1 MTKDRPRNMAAS
13 VADRLKALAKAQ
25 HEDFGLVLTRYG
37 LERYLYRLS
46 QSPHN
51 GIFIL
56 KGAML
61 FQLWQGNPHRP
72 TRDLDLLGHGDP
84 DPEHVAS
91 IFRELCGQDVEDDGL
106 KFDAD
111 TVHAQV
117 MKEGEEYSGVRVK
130 LQAKLAAAR
139 ISIQVDVGFGDAVVP
154 EPDDISYPTLLD
166 FPAPQ
171 LKAYKR
177 DTVVAEKF
185 QAMVMLGIAN
195 SRMKDFY
202 DIWTLANQFEFAG
215 TTLSK
220 AIQATFERRK
230 TALPE
235 EPPLALT
242 AEFAEDVQK
251 RTQWKAFV
259 RKGKLDDAP
268 QTLSEVTRHL
278 RVFLMPP
285 VNAIITG
292 AKFKAKWSAS
302 GWQQT

>member
-1 MTKDRPRNMAAS
+1 MTKEKPRNMAAS
-13 VADRLKALAKAQ
+13 VRDRLRALAKEQ
-25 HEDFGLVLTRYG
+25 REDFGLVLTRYG
-37 LERYLYRLS
+37 LERFLYRLS
-46 QSPHN
+46 QSAH
-51 GIFIL
+51 GGTFIL

-84 DPEHVAS
+84 DPERVAS
-91 IFRELCGQDVEDDGL
+91 VFREVCDQAVADDGL
-106 KFDAD
+106 TFHAD
-111 TVHAQV
+111 TVQAEA
-117 MKEGEEYSGVRVK
+117 MKEDEEYSGVRVK

-139 ISIQVDVGFGDAVVP
+139 ISIQIDVGFGDAVVP

-171 LKAYKR
+171 LKAYNR

-195 SRMKDFY
+195 SRMKDLY
-202 DIWTLANQFEFAG
+202 DIWTLANQFEIAG
-215 TTLSK
+215 TTLSS

-235 EPPLALT
+235 KPPLALT
-242 AEFAEDVQK
+242 AEFAEDDQK
-251 RTQWKAFV
+251 RTQWKAFI

-268 QTLSEVTRHL
+268 ETLSEVTQQL
-278 RVFLMPP
+278 QAFLMPP
-285 VNAIITG
+285 VHAIVTG
-292 AKFKAKWSAS
+292 AEFDAKWTAG
-302 GWQQT
+302 GWQ

>member
-1 MTKDRPRNMAAS
+1 MTKEKPRNMAAS
-13 VADRLKALAKAQ
+13 VRDRLRALAKEQ
-25 HEDFGLVLTRYG
+25 REDFGLVLTRYG
-37 LERYLYRLS
+37 LERFLYRLS
-46 QSPHN
+46 QSAH
-51 GIFIL
+51 GGTFIL

-84 DPEHVAS
+84 DPERVAS
-91 IFRELCGQDVEDDGL
+91 VFREVCDQAVADDGL
-106 KFDAD
+106 TFHAD
-111 TVHAQV
+111 TVQAEA
-117 MKEGEEYSGVRVK
+117 MKEDEEYSGVRVK

-139 ISIQVDVGFGDAVVP
+139 ISIQIDVGFGDAVVP

-171 LKAYKR
+171 LKAYNR

-202 DIWTLANQFEFAG
+202 DLWTLANQFEFAG
-215 TTLSK
+215 TTLSS

-235 EPPLALT
+235 KPPLALT
-242 AEFAEDVQK
+242 AEFAEDDQK
-251 RTQWKAFV
+251 RTQWKAFI

-268 QTLSEVTRHL
+268 ETLSEVTQQL
-278 RVFLMPP
+278 QAFLMPP
-285 VNAIITG
+285 VHAIVTG
-292 AKFKAKWSAS
+292 AEFDAKWTAG
-302 GWQQT
+302 GWQ